1 MMAAVVNQIGETPKM
16 IPSHKPKSFRNRIL
30 TWTPVL
36 VWMAVIFLF
45 SSEYFSAENTTPLI
59 TPILS
64 NLFPDLAAPHIEN
77 IALMIRK
84 LGHLGE
90 YFILAFLLMRALNV
104 EFVEHTANWRI
115 LWSLIVVVSYAAS
128 DEMHQAFVPSRTAS
142 LGDVIIDTLGGIC
155 GTLWFHVRNRDQ
167 KSS

>member
-1 MMAAVVNQIGETPKM
+1 MFLHR
-16 IPSHKPKSFRNRIL
+16 SHSYTNRIQN
-30 TWTPVL
+30 WVPVM

-45 SSEYFSAENTTPLI
+45 SSDYFSAENTTPLI
-59 TPILS
+59 APILS

-84 LGHLGE
+84 LGHLSE

-104 EFVEHTANWRI
+104 EFAERSARQRI
-115 LWSLIVVVSYAAS
+115 LWSLIFIVVFAAS
-128 DEMHQAFVPSRTAS
+128 DELHQAFVPSRTAS
-142 LGDVIIDTLGGIC
+142 VGDVIIDTLGGIC

-167 KSS
+167 ESS